1 MFSIGLYKVHIANLL
16 VWNHLAYSLDDWYL
30 YHLVDPSTRFVKI
43 MPILPKWTHPGG
55 HVFYIVFN
63 RESIEQYSQIVLH
76 YQVCSNY
83 GPWFYIVFTAN
94 MKKNIV

>member
-16 VWNHLAYSLDDWYL
+16 VWNHLAYSLDNWYL

-55 HVFYIVFN
+55 HVFYIGFN
-63 RESIEQYSQIVLH
+63 RESI
-76 YQVCSNY
+76 
-83 GPWFYIVFTAN
+83 
-94 MKKNIV
+94 KNIHRVIASPSATLPSLFKLSPLVLYSFLQQI